1 MKRRE
6 FITLVG
12 GAAAWPFVG
21 ARAQQTGRTRLI
33 GVLMAY
39 AESDLVGQSEVRGF
53 RGALTKMGWTEGV
66 NLRIEF
72 RWGDSDT
79 DKISKFAK
87 ELVDLR
93 PDAIL
98 GQTTPVVDALAHE
111 TRTIPIVFVNVN
123 DPVASGFATSSAR
136 PGGNITGF
144 SIAGSEQGGKWIELL
159 KELAPRTLR
168 MALLFSPATGVPLQ
182 NYMPSIQAAAST
194 FSVEVRVAPVH
205 AKDEIEGVIAEQAC
219 NPGCGLIVMPSAFN
233 ATNREPIITLAAGYR
248 VPAIYYNRIYA
259 ESGGLISYGPD
270 FVEQFRQA
278 PDYINRI
285 LNGAKPADL
294 PVQAPTKYELVINL
308 KAAKA
313 LGLDIPFH
321 LQQRADD
328 LIE

>member
-123 DPVASGFATSSAR
+123 DPVASGFA
-136 PGGNITGF
+136 
-144 SIAGSEQGGKWIELL
+144 
-159 KELAPRTLR
+159 PRTLR
-168 MALLFSPATGVPLQ
+168 MALLFNPATGVPLQ

-205 AKDEIEGVIAEQAC
+205 AKDEIEGVIAEQAR

-285 LNGAKPADL
+285 LNGAKPAHL